1 MTTEI
6 ATTDTGAD
14 VVSATETALVIA
26 DNQIEF
32 TPAQIAALK
41 QLGVDDAPRGDLD
54 VFFHTAK
61 RTGLDP
67 FSKQIYMI
75 GRNTKVGGYRGEPER
90 WETKYTIQTGIEGY
104 RVVGHRIARREAIAR
119 PLARRLFCGR
129 DGIWRDVL
137 IEDGPPVA
145 AKAEITCDGVLVG
158 EAVVKFIEYAQT
170 TRAGELAG
178 QWRDKP
184 TVMIGKCAE
193 AAAWRAAFP
202 QDFAGVYEAAEF
214 DRHQVIDGEVEPI
227 RVRAE
232 RADRGVQGVAAALGI
247 KTATAAAET
256 ASPAEPT
263 PESPAVEMIT
273 PAQSK
278 KLYALL
284 REHGLE
290 DKEAALDWISAAL
303 QRPADNP
310 VTSTKHLT
318 KDDASK
324 LIAALENRPDEQPTT
339 TEGNE

>member
-1 MTTEI
+1 MSTNEI
-6 ATTDTGAD
+6 QTIDAAQM
-14 VVSATETALVIA
+14 VAATETALVIA

-32 TPAQIAALK
+32 TEAQIAALK

-214 DRHQVIDGEVEPI
+214 DRHQVIDGEVEPV

-247 KTATAAAET
+247 KTETVDAET
-256 ASPAEPT
+256 TSPTEPT
-263 PESPAVEMIT
+263 PEAPTVEMIT
-273 PAQSK
+273 SAQSK

-284 REHGLE
+284 RANNLE
-290 DKEAALDWISAAL
+290 DKADALAWISAAL
-303 QRPADNP
+303 DRSADNP
-310 VTSTKHLT
+310 VASTKDLT
-318 KDDASK
+318 KAQAVTVIDK
-324 LIAALENRPDEQPTT
+324 LDKPSEQQPTT